1 MGMTTCVPM
10 KIPAILALALL
21 VGLCGSLSAA
31 DATFSKSTFLS
42 RVTIDVSRIK
52 SSKVEGGDFD
62 DMRDRIAF
70 RLKLRNS
77 DPNKGFDG
85 LKYEMF
91 IFGQSMVNRKAYKLL
106 QKSTG
111 TFSLSP
117 LQTYETETPEIVTEW
132 DDTNAVFGEKYKGWY
147 LKIFG
152 PDGSLVVE
160 KSVSSFFGNTSTL
173 SSLKEGG
180 YYDKDL
186 KKIDSP
192 GY

>member
-1 MGMTTCVPM
+1 M
-10 KIPAILALALL
+10 KIPAILALTLI
-21 VGLCGSLSAA
+21 VGFCGSLSAA

-70 RLKLRNS
+70 KLKFRNS
-77 DPNKGFDG
+77 DPNKAFDG

-91 IFGQSMVNRKAYKLL
+91 IFGQSMVDRKVYRLL
-106 QKSTG
+106 QKPTG
-111 TFSLSP
+111 TFSLAP
-117 LQTYETETPEIVTEW
+117 LQTFDVETPELVSEW
-132 DDTNAVFGEKYKGWY
+132 DDTDAVFGEKYKGWY
-147 LKIFG
+147 LKVFG
-152 PDGSLVVE
+152 PDGSLLVE

-173 SSLKEGG
+173 SNLQEGG

-186 KKIDSP
+186 KKVESP
-192 GY
+192 KK

>member
-1 MGMTTCVPM
+1 MRAM
-10 KIPAILALALL
+10 KIPTLLALALL

-31 DATFSKSTFLS
+31 DATFSKSIFLS
-42 RVTIDVSRIK
+42 RVTTDVSRVK

-70 RLKLRNS
+70 KLKFRNS

-106 QKSTG
+106 QRSSG
-111 TFSLSP
+111 SFSLAA
-117 LQTYETETPEIVTEW
+117 LQTFEAETKEIVTEW
-132 DDTNAVFGEKYKGWY
+132 DDTGAIFGEKYKGWY
-147 LKIFG
+147 LLLYG
-152 PDGSLVVE
+152 PDGSLILE
-160 KSVSSFFGNTSTL
+160 KSVSSFFSNTSPLT
-173 SSLKEGG
+173 SLTEGS

-186 KKIDSP
+186 KKIEMSVR
-192 GY
+192 